1 MRRRGGTA
9 TFGREVASDAVAAT
23 SGIEGRRPSLMRT
36 LATKPIAVLL
46 VLMMAVGSVVL
57 WIGIPVGWVWV
68 ASRTVKTSQPSLGP
82 YLLVLCATP
91 LSMWLWGKLLF
102 RLNDLYSRLT
112 GQSYEVRAQLPW
124 HRSMR
129 GERTVSRPTT
139 VLDIVMIVSVSIA
152 LTAFGIW
159 FFFFAGSSIPN
170 L

>member
-1 MRRRGGTA
+1 M
-9 TFGREVASDAVAAT
+9 AAT
-23 SGIEGRRPSLMRT
+23 TQGIDRERPSLLRT
-36 LATKPIAVLL
+36 MVTKPVAVLL

-82 YLLVLCATP
+82 YLLVLVATP
-91 LSMWLWGKLLF
+91 LTMWIWGKLLF

-112 GQSYEVRAQLPW
+112 GQSYEVRAQRPW

-129 GERTVSRPTT
+129 GERNVARPTT
-139 VLDIVMIVSVSIA
+139 VLDVVMIVSVSLA
-152 LTAFGIW
+152 LAAFGIW